1 MISNHKISFFCLKS
15 IMVIARKQRE
25 TVNSYGRGRIQPCY
39 IQPYQDTGFSQIIS
53 HTYMKSIKATI
64 YTTAL

>member
-25 TVNSYGRGRIQPCY
+25 TELLWKGRIQPRY